1 VNLNLAEAMRQWTK
15 LTGHPLVT
23 ITNINN
29 THISIKQQ
37 RFVLNSTTPYEA
49 LKE

>member
-1 VNLNLAEAMRQWTK
+1 MRQWTK
-15 LTGHPLVT
+15 QSGHPVVSV
-23 ITNINN
+23 NKINK

-49 LKE
+49 LNE